1 MLLFWVL
8 PSLWTQSPDL
18 SCANSRRDGDAFV
31 VVVVV
36 VAATLGGSMAA
47 IRVVGL
53 GGRVVVMRAA
63 RGLPGRFSVCTC
75 CKVVSGV
82 SWKMK
87 RAGTLYVV
95 ALLDCTDR

>member
-1 MLLFWVL
+1 MLPL
-8 PSLWTQSPDL
+8 LWTQSPDL

-36 VAATLGGSMAA
+36 VVAATLGGSMAA
-47 IRVVGL
+47 IRVREL

-95 ALLDCTDR
+95 ALLDGTDR